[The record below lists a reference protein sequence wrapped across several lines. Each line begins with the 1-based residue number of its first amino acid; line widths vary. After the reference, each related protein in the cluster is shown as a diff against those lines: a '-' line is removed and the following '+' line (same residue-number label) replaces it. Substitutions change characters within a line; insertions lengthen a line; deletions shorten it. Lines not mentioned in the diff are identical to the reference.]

1 MTDSADMA
9 GERVLAELEEIEF
22 WEGASALSATAIHL
36 KDDSSSS
43 AEPRI
48 YDLEERTARFGE
60 SVIRFAKRIPETSVN
75 RRIISQLVG
84 AAISVGANYCEA
96 DDASSKKEFRQKIG
110 YSRKEAREARFH
122 LRMVVASEPQL
133 KDDPRILWREARE
146 LHLIFCAT
154 LRTSENNT

>member
-1 MTDSADMA
+1 MTKLEDMA

-22 WEGASALSATAIHL
+22 WEGAIGLSTTDSHL
-36 KDDSSSS
+36 KDDSVPSK
-43 AEPRI
+43 EPRA
-48 YDLEERTARFGE
+48 YDLEERTARFGD
-60 SVIRFAKRIPETSVN
+60 SVIRFAKKIPDNSVN

-110 YSRKEAREARFH
+110 FSRKEAREARFH

-133 KDDPRILWREARE
+133 KDDARILWREARE
-146 LHLIFCAT
+146 LHLIFCAIIRNSGT
-154 LRTSENNT
+154 PT